1 MDIRASKYY
10 AFNWSALS
18 SEGSPAKYKNENI
31 WNMSIWKNGI
41 LYITKENEHI
51 YAIYNIQLQFEH
63 KISFDYLYN

>member
-1 MDIRASKYY
+1 
-10 AFNWSALS
+10 
-18 SEGSPAKYKNENI
+18 
-31 WNMSIWKNGI
+31 MSIWKNGI